1 MSTLFVNKV
10 QAATN
15 IATTINANNGAAGIT
30 MDTGGR
36 MSFKSPAIVMAGI
49 ASGEN
54 QSFNNSVV
62 KVNFKSDTGN
72 LFTQIDSASAFN
84 DATSEFTAPVTG
96 IYHIIASLYDQTA
109 SQTMNA
115 LLIYVGGSR
124 KQNLTHNLINRTST
138 ANESIFG
145 GSGFM
150 KLTAG
155 QVMDIRAHATG
166 TTTLESN
173 PYHTY
178 LQIFYAGSE

>member
-10 QAATN
+10 QAASNTT
-15 IATTINANNGAAGIT
+15 TTINAHGGAVGLA

-54 QSFNNSVV
+54 QSFNTSVV

-72 LFTQIDSASAFN
+72 LFTQIDSASVFN
-84 DATSEFTAPVTG
+84 DSTSEFTAPVAG
-96 IYHIIASLYDQTA
+96 IYHIIVSLYDQTA
-109 SQTMNA
+109 SQGMNGI
-115 LLIYVGGSR
+115 LIYVGGAR
-124 KQNLTHNLINRTST
+124 KHNLTHSKQFTST

-145 GSGFM
+145 GSAFM
-150 KLTAG
+150 KLAAG

>member
-15 IATTINANNGAAGIT
+15 VSTTINANNGTAGIT
-30 MDTGGR
+30 MDTNGR
-36 MSFKSPAIVMAGI
+36 MSFKNPAIVMAGI

-54 QSFNNSVV
+54 QSFNTSVV

-84 DATSEFTAPVTG
+84 DSTSEFTAPVTG
-96 IYHIIASLYDQTA
+96 IYHIIVSLYDSTA
-109 SQTMNA
+109 NQAMNA
-115 LLIYVGGSR
+115 ILIYVNGSR
-124 KQNLTHNLINRTST
+124 KHNLTSNRHFTST
-138 ANESIFG
+138 ANESMHG
-145 GSGFM
+145 GSAFM
-150 KLTAG
+150 KMAAG

-166 TTTLESN
+166 TTTLDSN

>member
-10 QAATN
+10 QAASN
-15 IATTINANNGAAGIT
+15 VATTMNAHGGAAGIT
-30 MDTGGR
+30 MDTAGR
-36 MSFKSPAIVMAGI
+36 MSYKSPAIVMAGI

-54 QSFNNSVV
+54 QSFNTSVV

-72 LFTQIDSASAFN
+72 LFTQIDSASVFN
-84 DATSEFTAPVTG
+84 DSTSEFTAPVAG
-96 IYHIIASLYDQTA
+96 IYHIIVSLYDQTA
-109 SQTMNA
+109 SQGMNGI
-115 LLIYVGGSR
+115 LIYVGGAR
-124 KQNLTHNLINRTST
+124 KHNLTHSKQFTST

-145 GSGFM
+145 GSAFM
-150 KLTAG
+150 KLAAG

>member
-10 QAATN
+10 QAASN
-15 IATTINANNGAAGIT
+15 QATTINANSGTAGIT

-36 MSFKSPAIVMAGI
+36 MSYKSPAIVMAGI

-54 QSFNNSVV
+54 QSFNNSIT
-62 KVNFKSDTGN
+62 KINFKSDTGN

-84 DATSEFTAPVTG
+84 DSTSEFTAPVTG
-96 IYHIIASLYDQTA
+96 IYHIIASLYDTTA
-109 SQTMNA
+109 SHTMIA
-115 LLIYVGGSR
+115 LFVYVGGSR
-124 KQNLTHNLINRTST
+124 KHNLNHTIINRNST

-145 GSGFM
+145 GSAFM

-155 QVMDIRAHATG
+155 QVMDIRANATG
-166 TTTLESN
+166 TVTLESN